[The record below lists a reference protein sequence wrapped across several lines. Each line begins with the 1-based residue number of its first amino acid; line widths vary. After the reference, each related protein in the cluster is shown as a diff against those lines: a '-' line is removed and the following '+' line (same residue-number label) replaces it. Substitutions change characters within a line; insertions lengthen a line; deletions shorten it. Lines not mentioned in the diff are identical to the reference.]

1 MKRVQKPSPKASL
14 ISLIFRPL
22 WAILTLVVWFAAG
35 LSIPVLYYIY
45 QTSQD
50 LPNYASLAKYEPAV
64 MTRVYAYDGSL
75 IGEYARERRIF
86 MPISSVPKL
95 TIAAFLS
102 AEDRRF
108 YEHGGIDYQ
117 GILRAVLNNLQNF
130 GSKRPEGASTITQ
143 QVAKNFLLSN
153 EQNVDRKLKEAM
165 LALRIERTYS
175 KDRILELYLNE
186 IFLGMNSYGVAA
198 AALNYFNKELSEL
211 TIEEAAYLAALPK
224 GPSNYHPLR
233 KTKEATTRR
242 DWIIGQMADAG
253 YITAEQATAA
263 KAKPLRVSLRPFGS
277 QVYAADYFAEDVKRT
292 LLANF
297 GEDGLMGRAE
307 RGAVSDGNVNGGL
320 TVRTSLNPDLQR
332 LARKALVQGLV
343 DYDRGKGWRGPIKK
357 ISASGD
363 WGAAL
368 ADIPVPGEVAP
379 WRIGIVLEVQK
390 TKASVGLRP
399 VRLQDNTLPDKRET
413 VEVPWEEMRWAR
425 TARSTP
431 RTPGD
436 VLQVGDVIWVS
447 PKDPQRP
454 SAAWSLMQIPEIDG
468 GLVAMD
474 PHTGR
479 VLAVVGGFA
488 FAGNQFDRAML
499 GKRQPGSV
507 FKPLVYAAALDN
519 GYKPT
524 DQIMDEP
531 IEIELGRGRAPWVPK
546 NYEGGSGSGPL
557 TLRAGIEQSRNLMT
571 VRLAQA
577 LGFSLVGDYA
587 RRFDLYDRALNMPS
601 LALGS
606 GETTLLRMCGAY
618 AVLANGG
625 KQVKPSLIDRIQDR
639 WGRSLWRGDG
649 RECTGCNVPRWEGQA
664 EPVLPDKRTQLIS
677 AFSSYQITSIMEG
690 VIQHPGGTARG
701 IKTII
706 PNLAVAG
713 KTGTTNEE
721 KDAWF
726 VGYTPDLLVGVSVGY
741 DRPES
746 MGHGATGG
754 HLAAPIFANFMRM
767 ALAGKPVV
775 SFRVPRGI
783 KFVRVDRKTGERA
796 SELGGDGD
804 TIVEAFKPNEEP
816 EERKSVLG
824 SRPE

>member
-22 WAILTLVVWFAAG
+22 WVVLTLAVWFAAG

-64 MTRVYAYDGSL
+64 TTRVYAYDGSL
-75 IGEYARERRIF
+75 IGEHARDRRIF
-86 MPISSVPKL
+86 MPISSIPKL

-108 YEHGGIDYQ
+108 YDHGGIDYQ

-165 LALRIERTYS
+165 LALRIERAYS

-198 AALNYFNKELSEL
+198 AALNYFNKGLSEL

-224 GPSNYHPLR
+224 GPNNYHPLR
-233 KTKEATTRR
+233 KTKEATARR

-253 YITAEQATAA
+253 YITAEQATDA
-263 KAKPLRVSLRPFGS
+263 KAKPLKVNLRPFGS

-292 LLANF
+292 LEANF
-297 GEDGLMGRAE
+297 GEDGVKGRME
-307 RGAVSDGNVNGGL
+307 RGAVSDGSVNGGL
-320 TVRTSLNPDLQR
+320 YVLTSLNPDLQR

-343 DYDRGKGWRGPIKK
+343 EFDRKKGWRGPIKK

-379 WRIGIVLEVQK
+379 WRIGIVLDVQK

-399 VRLQDNTLPDKRET
+399 NRLQDNTLTDKRET

-431 RTPGD
+431 RTPSD
-436 VLQVGDVIWVS
+436 VLQIGDVIWVS

-454 SAAWSLMQIPEIDG
+454 SAAWSLMQVPEIDG
-468 GLVAMD
+468 GLIAMD

-488 FAGNQFDRAML
+488 FAGNQFDRALL

-507 FKPLVYAAALDN
+507 FKPIVYAAALDN

-524 DQIMDEP
+524 DQILDEP
-531 IEIELGRGRAPWVPK
+531 IEIDMGRGRPPWSPK
-546 NYEGGSGSGPL
+546 NYDGGEGSGP
-557 TLRAGIEQSRNLMT
+557 TPLRRGIEQSRNLMT

-577 LGFSLVGDYA
+577 MGFSVVGEYA
-587 RRFDLYDRALNMPS
+587 KRFDLYDNKRTNPA
-601 LALGS
+601 LALGA
-606 GETTLLRMCGAY
+606 GETTLVRMCAAY
-618 AVLANGG
+618 SALANGG
-625 KQVKPSLIDRIQDR
+625 RQVKPTLIDRIQDR
-639 WGRSLWRGDG
+639 WGRTLWRADG
-649 RECTGCNVPRWEGQA
+649 RECKGCNAPKWQGQA
-664 EPVLPDKRTQLIS
+664 EPVLPDNRTPLIT
-677 AFSSYQITSIMEG
+677 AYSSYQITSIMQG
-690 VIQHPGGTARG
+690 VIQRGTAQG
-701 IKTII
+701 IKAII
-706 PNLAVAG
+706 PNLVVAG

-741 DRPES
+741 ERPES
-746 MGHGATGG
+746 MGSGSTGG

-767 ALAGKPVV
+767 ALADKPVV
-775 SFRVPRGI
+775 SFRMPQGI
-783 KFVRVDRKTGERA
+783 KLIRVNRMTGERA
-796 SELGGDGD
+796 SEGDGD

-816 EERKSVLG
+816 EERKSIFG
-824 SRPE
+824 TGPE